1 MNEQKGCS
9 LRSAQQPVVRKG
21 ESPATMSVKS
31 LILRF
36 AILFPSIY
44 VLALGLATFFE
55 LPKFTGF
62 AGLLLMTLTVSLVHA
77 YREAN
82 PGKSLRDDA
91 TRIFLA
97 FFAIDVALESLLAL
111 LVFRHPEAP
120 IPWDLTLLA
129 LGMNAVLSAVVIG
142 VAMFAASRMK
152 LRAALN

>member
-1 MNEQKGCS
+1 
-9 LRSAQQPVVRKG
+9 
-21 ESPATMSVKS
+21 MSVKS

-62 AGLLLMTLTVSLVHA
+62 AGLLLMALTMSLVHA

-82 PGKSLRDDA
+82 PGKSLREDMW
-91 TRIFLA
+91 RIFFSFLA
-97 FFAIDVALESLLAL
+97 VDVAMESLLAL
-111 LVFRHPEAP
+111 LLLRNPEVQL
-120 IPWDLTLLA
+120 PWDLTLFALA
-129 LGMNAVLSAVVIG
+129 MNAVLSAMVVGI
-142 VAMFAASRMK
+142 AMFAASRMK